1 MELKPGYKQTE
12 IGVIPND
19 WEVVPLGK
27 LNPFVTSGSR
37 GWADYYSDYGDLFVR
52 ITNLTRDSIYL
63 DLENCKYVEIP
74 EGDSEGTRT
83 QLRDKDLLI
92 SITADIGII
101 GYVDASVP
109 SPAYINQHI
118 ALVRLDENKVNSNFV
133 SYFLASAKSQRIF
146 RASTDVGAKAGMS
159 LGGVQKTLTA
169 LPSLPEQ
176 SVIAA
181 TLGDVDTL
189 LSALDAHIA
198 KQRDLKTAAM
208 QQLLTGKTRLPGFG
222 GKWEVKRLGEVLAV
236 RHGKNQKE
244 VEADDGEFPIL
255 ATGGQI
261 GWAKQWLYNKASVL
275 IGRKGTIDRPQY
287 METPFWTVDTLFF
300 TELKGENVAKFFFY
314 RFGLIDWMQY
324 NEASGVPSLNARTI
338 ENIEI
343 AFPHPEE
350 QTAIAE
356 VLSDMDDQLVA
367 LKQQREKTALLKQGM
382 MQELLTGRTRLVK
395 PVAQPTS
402 NVVPFPK
409 QEVKPAGRKAN
420 VHFQRSVFAA
430 EIVDRLYA
438 EPTFGHVKFQKLIYL
453 AERVCKVD
461 IGANYHRDAAGPYDN
476 RALRSIDSQLKKSK
490 WFEAKKING
499 RYQYIPLEKH
509 GDHKPYFDRY
519 FSNMRDTFDKVIDT
533 FKLLDTE
540 RCEIVATLYE
550 AWHDLLLKNFTAT
563 DDAIVDQVLNHWHDA
578 KKRIP
583 KDRWHKALGWMREN
597 GFVPG

>member
-12 IGVIPND
+12 VGMIPND
-19 WEVVPLGK
+19 WDCKSLGEIGEALIGLTYKPSDVCEFGTLVLRSSNIQGDALAFDDNVHVDTNIPQRILVRNGDVLICVRNGSRELIGKSAYLDDRVNGMTFGAFMAVHRGPHGRLVSFLFQSDILKRQINEHLGATINQITNKSLNSFYVPL
-27 LNPFVTSGSR
+27 
-37 GWADYYSDYGDLFVR
+37 
-52 ITNLTRDSIYL
+52 
-63 DLENCKYVEIP
+63 
-74 EGDSEGTRT
+74 
-83 QLRDKDLLI
+83 
-92 SITADIGII
+92 
-101 GYVDASVP
+101 P
-109 SPAYINQHI
+109 SNEHE
-118 ALVRLDENKVNSNFV
+118 L
-133 SYFLASAKSQRIF
+133 
-146 RASTDVGAKAGMS
+146 ST
-159 LGGVQKTLTA
+159 
-169 LPSLPEQ
+169 
-176 SVIAA
+176 IAA
-181 TLGDVDTL
+181 TLGDVDAL
-189 LSALDAHIA
+189 LSALDALIA

-222 GKWEVKRLGEVLAV
+222 GEWEVKRLGEVLAV

-261 GWAKQWLYNKASVL
+261 GWAKQWLYNKTSVL

-287 METPFWTVDTLFF
+287 MDTPFWTVDTLFF

-343 AFPHPEE
+343 SFPHPEE

-356 VLSDMDDQLVA
+356 VLSDMDAQLVA
-367 LKQQREKTALLKQGM
+367 LKQRREKTALLKQGM
-382 MQELLTGRTRLVK
+382 MQELLTGRTRLV
-395 PVAQPTS
+395 QPAAKSAS
-402 NVVPFPK
+402 NVVPFAK
-409 QEVKPAGRKAN
+409 QEAKGNERKAN

-430 EIVDRLYA
+430 EIVNRLYA

-453 AERVCKVD
+453 AEHMCKVD

-490 WFEAKKING
+490 WFEAKKVDG
-499 RYQYIPLEKH
+499 RYQYIPLEEH

-550 AWHDLLLKNFTAT
+550 AWHDLLLKNSTAT